1 MNNNNPLKPGI
12 LKREPVDTSWH
23 SQQTLLL
30 QQWAEISSSYRWLH
44 DQSYSVYR
52 KKNLNFMIPI
62 IVISTV
68 TGTASFSLGSFP
80 SNVAPYIP
88 PIIGFFNLIAG
99 LMTTV
104 YQFLKISEYMESH
117 RQTSISYGKLSRNI
131 TVELNLPVAD
141 RSSSGV
147 EFVKLCRN
155 EIDRLIEQSPL
166 IPKKI
171 LNIYEVK
178 FKDSNLIQPEI
189 LSINKVKI
197 FEDTENKIGNIVAN
211 AGSKFSEILKMNR
224 LKTPPTPIKRTG
236 AVKLPPDPPP
246 QKYESRAE
254 AISRELDI
262 LSKIGI
268 VSGNTLASQ
277 DTDTDAWKD
286 AIEMLKPPPDLTEVV
301 IEYPPDIEIIEKV
314 INEIVPSDT
323 DE

>member
-1 MNNNNPLKPGI
+1 MNSDHPLKPGI
-12 LKREPVDTSWH
+12 LKREPVVDSSWH
-23 SQQTLLL
+23 AQQILLL

-44 DQSYSVYR
+44 DQSYTIYR

-68 TGTASFSLGSFP
+68 TGTASFSLSSFP
-80 SNVAPYIP
+80 PNVAPYVP
-88 PIIGFFNLIAG
+88 PIIGFFNLVAG

-131 TVELNLPVAD
+131 TVELNLPVVN

-166 IPKKI
+166 IPKTV
-171 LNIYEVK
+171 LNVYEVK

-197 FEDTENKIGNIVAN
+197 FEDTENNIGNIVAN
-211 AGSKFSEILKMNR
+211 AGSKFSEIVKLAKLKR
-224 LKTPPTPIKRTG
+224 PPTPMKRVSVPSDGTFT
-236 AVKLPPDPPP
+236 PPP
-246 QKYESRAE
+246 KFESRKE
-254 AISRELDI
+254 AISRELDV
-262 LSKIGI
+262 LSKSGI
-268 VSGNTLASQ
+268 VTTRNTSIVNQ
-277 DTDTDAWKD
+277 DTDTDAWKL
-286 AIEMLKPPPDLTEVV
+286 AIEMLKPEPEQLSLE
-301 IEYPPDIEIIEKV
+301 
-314 INEIVPSDT
+314 EIVIIPSARSSKS
-323 DE
+323 EIGY

>member
-1 MNNNNPLKPGI
+1 MNSDHPLKPGI
-12 LKREPVDTSWH
+12 LKKENPADTSWH
-23 SQQTLLL
+23 AQQILLL

-80 SNVAPYIP
+80 PNVAPYIP
-88 PIIGFFNLIAG
+88 PIIGFFNLVAG

-131 TVELNLPVAD
+131 TVELNLPVVN

-166 IPKKI
+166 IPKSV
-171 LNIYEVK
+171 LNVYTVK
-178 FKDSNLIQPEI
+178 FKDANLIEPEI

-197 FEDTENKIGNIVAN
+197 FDDTEHRIGNVVAT
-211 AGSKFSEILKMNR
+211 AGTKFTELAKLAKLKR
-224 LKTPPTPIKRTG
+224 PPTPIHKTSFME
-236 AVKLPPDPPP
+236 PP
-246 QKYESRAE
+246 KVYESSKDSV
-254 AISRELDI
+254 IRELTV
-262 LSKIGI
+262 LSKSGI
-268 VSGNTLASQ
+268 VSRNTPTTEIILNQ
-277 DTDTDAWKD
+277 DTDTDAWVS
-286 AIEMLKPPPDLTEVV
+286 AIEMLKGTSQPEHKIPELQEVV
-301 IEYPPDIEIIEKV
+301 I
-314 INEIVPSDT
+314 T
-323 DE
+323 